1 MSQKKC
7 TFAPD
12 FQQGRLPA
20 RLSGSKGRHNLLG
33 NMTHNRCLILAAL
46 LACTLGVHARCGYCK
61 TFEDLLADRWEP
73 LDTVY
78 GDKHGK
84 SRQFWVGGN
93 DYTLSTGDKL
103 TDKKLKGEAFAV
115 MQDKKLYVNSRK
127 LRYQKTRFTNGFT
140 RAMRIGRD
148 TLIFAN
154 QTIGAASKSKQAIA
168 SNLFGAVG
176 GGLVA
181 ANSVSRRVC
190 YIICGKTDQKGRV
203 EIEMVD
209 DSLMEK
215 LLKGRDELREEYYAE
230 QEKSQ
235 RILASYIIPIL
246 RKAGLLGRIK
256 QEATEDSPKD
266 TRTED

>member
-1 MSQKKC
+1 MIY
-7 TFAPD
+7 
-12 FQQGRLPA
+12 R
-20 RLSGSKGRHNLLG
+20 RY
-33 NMTHNRCLILAAL
+33 MILVAL
-46 LACTLGVHARCGYCK
+46 LACALGMHAKCGYCK
-61 TFEDLLADRWEP
+61 TFEELLAGRWEP

-78 GDKHGK
+78 GEMHSK
-84 SRQFWVGGN
+84 SRQFWIGGN
-93 DYTLSTGDKL
+93 DFTLSTGDKL
-103 TDKKLKGEAFAV
+103 LDNKLKKEAFAV
-115 MQDKKLYVNSRK
+115 MQGEKLYVNSRK

-230 QEKSQ
+230 PKEAQ
-235 RILASYIIPIL
+235 RILAKHIVPIL
-246 RKAGLLGRIK
+246 REAGLFGRVRK
-256 QEATEDSPKD
+256 KTPEDGPKD
-266 TRTED
+266 GQTEE